1 MEGDLLDLVRPA
13 WPPLNHVRRG
23 WASLDA
29 SERAHV
35 RSRVEAVLAAHTW
48 GAGAAPDALRHLF
61 TFLAQ
66 VETIAIE
73 IPLRFLP
80 HAPEELRPTL
90 RRQLVDEVF
99 HSVLFARLAHE
110 LSVPDGQ
117 PPAPLASAER
127 LLDRIRNEPDLGVS
141 ATLLNLVAEGWIET
155 VFRHARSWGVAD
167 AVFEAVLADEERHVQ
182 EAELYTEKLDPRAA
196 TAALHALEEGLLEV
210 SAEPSVALAM
220 LDLAGEDAYRALS
233 EDLRAVHRRHVESV
247 GLTPSPRWQELAET
261 PLPAPTA
268 RPECVPDTPWRTLAR
283 RVWDAPR
290 DPSMQGEFPVA
301 VGHIPKRLLTPVL
314 VCALGRAWAK
324 HPQLNRVVMRDR
336 LWQLPRINVG
346 VRVLLEDGELAT
358 VVVSDAD
365 QRSVADVGRIIREG
379 FAQMQALRR
388 HARREGLTPPP
399 APGQDIAGLM
409 PPSEASFSV
418 ALSNPGKFG
427 LVSGAG
433 ALSGA
438 VTPSTDLSVG
448 QRRRLPKWYGVA
460 YLPAWHVSMGCLQDH
475 RVFDGRDAGVAMSGL
490 REQLTRRGVRR
501 ILAAP
506 DTLPKQDETPTFDDA
521 WVAALPAEVR
531 LLGAVGFGKY
541 APLIVGSATV
551 GAAAAVGTYWLVQN
565 LKESDQQQQQTVIV
579 DLRDEGEA
587 AELAEDLALDPE
599 VTMDRQ
605 R

>member
-1 MEGDLLDLVRPA
+1 MDLVRPA
-13 WPPLNHVRRG
+13 WPPLRHVRRG
-23 WASLDA
+23 WLALDEA
-29 SERAHV
+29 ERAEV
-35 RSRVEAVLAAHTW
+35 KSRVEDVLATHAW
-48 GAGAAPDALRHLF
+48 GEGAAPDALLHLF

-80 HAPEELRPTL
+80 HAPENLRPTL

-99 HSVLFARLAHE
+99 HSALFARLAHE
-110 LSVPDGQ
+110 LSPPGGG

-127 LLDRIRNEPDLGVS
+127 LLDRIRSEADLGVS

-155 VFRHARSWGVAD
+155 VFRHAGSWGVAD
-167 AVFEAVLADEERHVQ
+167 AVFAAVLADEERHVQ
-182 EAELYTEKLDPRAA
+182 EAERYTEDLDPRAA
-196 TAALHALEEGLLEV
+196 TVALHALEDGLLEV

-233 EDLRAVHRRHVESV
+233 EDLRRVHRRHVESV
-247 GLTPSPRWQELAET
+247 GLTPSPRWQELADT
-261 PLPAPTA
+261 SLPPPGA
-268 RPECVPDTPWRTLAR
+268 RPEPVPDNPWRTLAR

-290 DPSMQGEFPVA
+290 DPSMQGEFHVG

-314 VCALGRAWAK
+314 VCAIGRAWAE
-324 HPQLNRVVMRDR
+324 HPELNRVVMRDR

-346 VRVLLEDGELAT
+346 VRVLLDDGELAT

-365 QRSVADVGRIIREG
+365 KRSVADVGRIIREG
-379 FAQMQALRR
+379 FGQMQALRR
-388 HARREGLTPPP
+388 HARREGLQPPP
-399 APGQDIAGLM
+399 APGRDVAALM

-433 ALSGA
+433 ALSGD
-438 VTPSTDLSVG
+438 VTPSSDISVG
-448 QRRRLPKWYGVA
+448 QRRRMPKWYGFA
-460 YLPAWHVSMGCLQDH
+460 YLPAWQVPLGCLQDH
-475 RVFDGRDAGVAMSGL
+475 RVFDGRDAGIAMAALTG
-490 REQLTRRGVRR
+490 QLSRRGVRD

-506 DTLPKQDETPTFDDA
+506 DTLPEQDETPTFDDA
-521 WVAALPAEVR
+521 WVSALPAEVR

-541 APLIVGSATV
+541 APLIIGSATI

-565 LKESDQQQQQTVIV
+565 LQESGQQQQQTVVV
-579 DLRDEGEA
+579 DLRGEVEADEDGFGDDA
-587 AELAEDLALDPE
+587 PGFIPPED
-599 VTMDRQ
+599 
-605 R
+605 